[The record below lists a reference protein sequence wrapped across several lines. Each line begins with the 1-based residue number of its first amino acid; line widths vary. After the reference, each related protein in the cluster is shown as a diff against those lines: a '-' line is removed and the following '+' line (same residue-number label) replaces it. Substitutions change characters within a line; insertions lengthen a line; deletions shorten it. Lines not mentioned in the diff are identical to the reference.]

1 MRVTVRARPDQGARK
16 TQEANLSMAK
26 RQRGSTR
33 PGQRPPT
40 KSPSGRPSAALPP
53 APVPTRPTGM
63 LTDDEM
69 AHAAEI
75 EARIVDEERQATASL
90 ERVRDRRRNAAADL
104 PARGRGRAVSTLAIV
119 AADEYTYVRR
129 DLRRIAIVFVGIF
142 AILFAAFAIA
152 QIAGVGRVV

>member
-1 MRVTVRARPDQGARK
+1 MAGK

-40 KSPSGRPSAALPP
+40 KSPGGRPSAALAP
-53 APVPTRPTGM
+53 ATVPSRPSGT
-63 LTDDEM
+63 LTDDEL

-90 ERVRDRRRNAAADL
+90 ERVRDRRRTAAADL

-119 AADEYTYVRR
+119 AADEYLYVQR
-129 DLRRIAIVFVGIF
+129 DLRRIAITFVGIF
-142 AILFAAFAIA
+142 AILFIAFAVA
-152 QIAGVGRVV
+152 QIAGIGRVV